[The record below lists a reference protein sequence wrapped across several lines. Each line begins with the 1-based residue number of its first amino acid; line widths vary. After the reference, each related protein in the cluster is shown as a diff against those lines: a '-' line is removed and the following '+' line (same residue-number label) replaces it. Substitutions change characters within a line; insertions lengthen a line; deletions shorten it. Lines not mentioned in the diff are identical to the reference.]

1 MDEFAVMVMKYGGT
15 VILAVLFIYVFIS
28 DRNDRKEEKT
38 NNTQVLKELSNSNKN
53 IAESLNLLKT
63 SIDTNTAEY
72 RQHDE
77 RAIKQL
83 SHINEHLI
91 KIEEK
96 IENRKEAN

>member
-1 MDEFAVMVMKYGGT
+1 MEETAALIFNYGGT
-15 VILAVLFIYVFIS
+15 VVLAVLFVYFFIT
-28 DRNDRKEEKT
+28 DRKDRKEEKN
-38 NNTQVLKELSNSNKN
+38 NNTQVLKELSNSNQN

-77 RAIKQL
+77 RAIKQF

-91 KIEEK
+91 RIEDKIEKRGE
-96 IENRKEAN
+96 

>member
-1 MDEFAVMVMKYGGT
+1 MDEIAGVVFNYGGT
-15 VILAVLFIYVFIS
+15 VILAVLFIYLFFA
-28 DRNDRKEEKT
+28 DRNEIKEEKV
-38 NNTQVLKELSNSNKN
+38 NNTQALKELANSNQN

-63 SIDTNTAEY
+63 SINNNTAEY

-77 RAIKQL
+77 RAIKQF

-96 IENRKEAN
+96 IDKR

>member
-1 MDEFAVMVMKYGGT
+1 MEEFANLIFNYGGT
-15 VILAVLFIYVFIS
+15 VVLAALFIYLFIA
-28 DRNDRKEEKT
+28 DRKDRKEEKM
-38 NNTQVLKELSNSNKN
+38 NNTNVLKELSTSNNN

-77 RAIKQL
+77 RAIKQFGN
-83 SHINEHLI
+83 INEHLI

-96 IENRKEAN
+96 LNKKGGE

>member
-1 MDEFAVMVMKYGGT
+1 MEEFAVMVMKYGGT

-38 NNTQVLKELSNSNKN
+38 NNTQVLKELSNSNQN

-77 RAIKQL
+77 RAIKQF

-96 IENRKEAN
+96 IENKKEV

>member
-1 MDEFAVMVMKYGGT
+1 MDEIASVIFNYGGT
-15 VILAVLFIYVFIS
+15 VILAVLFIYLFFA
-28 DRNDRKEEKT
+28 DRNEIKIEKA
-38 NNTQVLKELSNSNKN
+38 NNTQALKELANSNQN

-63 SIDTNTAEY
+63 SINNNTAEY

-77 RAIKQL
+77 RAIKQF

-96 IENRKEAN
+96 IDNKR

>member
-1 MDEFAVMVMKYGGT
+1 MDEMASLIFNYGGT
-15 VILAVLFIYVFIS
+15 VILAVLFIYLFFA
-28 DRNDRKEEKT
+28 DRNEIKIEKA
-38 NNTQVLKELSNSNKN
+38 NNTQALKELANSNQN

-63 SIDTNTAEY
+63 SINNNTAEY

-77 RAIKQL
+77 RAIKQF

-96 IENRKEAN
+96 IDNKR

>member
-1 MDEFAVMVMKYGGT
+1 MDEVANLIFNYGGT
-15 VILAVLFIYVFIS
+15 VILAVLFIYLFFA
-28 DRNDRKEEKT
+28 DRNEIKEEKS
-38 NNTQVLKELSNSNKN
+38 NNTKALKELANSNQN

-63 SIDTNTAEY
+63 SINNNTAEY

-77 RAIKQL
+77 RAIKQF

-96 IENRKEAN
+96 IDKR

>member
-77 RAIKQL
+77 RAIKQF

>member
-1 MDEFAVMVMKYGGT
+1 MDEIASVIFNYGGT
-15 VILAVLFIYVFIS
+15 VILAVLFIYLFFA
-28 DRNDRKEEKT
+28 DRNEIKIEKA
-38 NNTQVLKELSNSNKN
+38 NNTQALKELANSNQN

-63 SIDTNTAEY
+63 SINNNTAEY

-77 RAIKQL
+77 RAIKQF

-96 IENRKEAN
+96 IDKR

>member
-1 MDEFAVMVMKYGGT
+1 MEEFAVMVMKYGGT

-77 RAIKQL
+77 RAIKQF

-96 IENRKEAN
+96 IENKKEV

>member
-1 MDEFAVMVMKYGGT
+1 MEEIVGLIFNYGGT
-15 VILAVLFIYVFIS
+15 IVLAGLFIYVFLT
-28 DRNDRKEEKT
+28 DRKDKKEEKN
-38 NNTQVLKELSNSNKN
+38 NNTQVLKELSNSNQN

-77 RAIKQL
+77 RAINQF

-91 KIEEK
+91 RIEDKIDK
-96 IENRKEAN
+96 R

>member
-1 MDEFAVMVMKYGGT
+1 MDEMANLIFNYGGT
-15 VILAVLFIYVFIS
+15 VILAVLFIYLFFA
-28 DRNDRKEEKT
+28 DRNEIKEEKA
-38 NNTQVLKELSNSNKN
+38 NNTQALKELANSNQN

-63 SIDTNTAEY
+63 SINNNTAEY

-77 RAIKQL
+77 RAIKQF

-96 IENRKEAN
+96 IDKR